1 MIVAKEL
8 HYITTEKAA
17 SMDWYKLT
25 RGFNESAIDAFIEM
39 QNNMTDKLSVCDMIM
54 NALKNG
60 NKKCIFED
68 EIISKLELIKCMIEQ
83 GVYSPYKEI
92 ERLMSDNAMK
102 DYQIIKL
109 MEQLEAVKKDGD
121 DQKETEL
128 ITEIVKQAIRAGVE
142 VARNVELVLGRIYRG
157 TTKFLDL
164 FNLLGDYI
172 ADPMS
177 NSLMSKILNELN
189 SKLESVKENTEKP
202 FTLYADISN
211 YKPKI
216 QTQTVTL
223 PQPSSGYQG
232 NNYVSQ

>member
-25 RGFNESAIDAFIEM
+25 HGFNESAIDAFIEM

-102 DYQIIKL
+102 DNQIIKL
-109 MEQLEAVKKDGD
+109 MEQLDAAKQEGD
-121 DQKETEL
+121 DQKETIL
-128 ITEIVKQAIRAGVE
+128 ITKIVEQAIRAGVE

-157 TTKFLDL
+157 TTKYMDL
-164 FNLLGDYI
+164 FDLLGDYI

-177 NSLMSKILNELN
+177 KSVMANILNELN
-189 SKLESVKENTEKP
+189 SKLESVRENTEKP
-202 FTLYADISN
+202 FAFNLNIEN
-211 YKPKI
+211 FKPRVKH
-216 QTQTVTL
+216 QTVNL
-223 PQPSSGYQG
+223 PQPPSGYPD